1 MTFHHF
7 PSAIGV
13 FDNCSHSMSE
23 KGWSVGIRTVEPAGT
38 KDARFYF
45 TLRTDRAVKST
56 TVYSNQRYRANAW
69 THLMAT
75 YSGLRMTL
83 YVDGAKVC
91 GFSAWFIVK
100 LRLVIYFLHFQLGDQ

>member
-1 MTFHHF
+1 MYFILPHSVF
-7 PSAIGV
+7 AVGV
-13 FDNCSHSMSE
+13 FDNCSHSLSE

-45 TLRTDRAVKST
+45 KLRTDRAKKST
-56 TVYSNQRYRANAW
+56 TVYSHQRYRANAW

-75 YSGLRMTL
+75 YNGHNMTL

-91 GFSAWFIVK
+91 GFSTWLNFGSQLGH
-100 LRLVIYFLHFQLGDQ
+100 LRLSAC